1 MIIDDNKTNA
11 NGENSAD
18 ETFAEFLQYQE
29 RIARVAAQQSGDAH
43 FFLREYQ
50 MLAEQYDKL
59 LRTSIRMAKMSDR
72 VQSKLMKFKD
82 SVESGKIDL

>member
-1 MIIDDNKTNA
+1 MEEIKHNP
-11 NGENSAD
+11 GSENPAE
-18 ETFAEFLQYQE
+18 ETFAEFIQYQE
-29 RIARVAAQQSGDAH
+29 RIARIASQQSGDPS

-72 VQSKLMKFKD
+72 VQAKLMKFKD

>member
-1 MIIDDNKTNA
+1 MMEENKTNTT
-11 NGENSAD
+11 GENSA
-18 ETFAEFLQYQE
+18 EEAFAEFIQFQE
-29 RIARVAAQQSGDAH
+29 RIARISAQQSGDAF

-72 VQSKLMKFKD
+72 VQSKLMKFKE